1 MRKYQVACVQAT
13 PALFDKGKTLE
24 KVSHW
29 VEQAAQQGVQV
40 LVFPESFI
48 PGYPAGLG
56 FGTVVGSR
64 TEAGREQFREFWENS
79 VDVPGEETR
88 LLGGLAKRYQLYLV
102 MGVTERDTVSK
113 TLYCTLLYFNPAGE
127 LMGKHRKLKPTAAER
142 LIWGEGDGST
152 LAAHDTSL
160 GKIGGL
166 ICWENYMPLARMAMY
181 RQGVELYLAPT
192 ADARDSWTSTMV
204 HIACE
209 GRCYVVG
216 CNQYFTKR
224 DYPPHL
230 QAELAADRP
239 EVLSRGGSIIVSP
252 LGKILAGPL
261 YDAEGL
267 LCAEIDRDEIVRG
280 KMDFDVIGHYS
291 RDDVFAFAVKGSW
304 SF

>member
-13 PALFDKGKTLE
+13 PALFDKAKTLE
-24 KVSHW
+24 KVAHW
-29 VEQAAQQGVQV
+29 VAEAARQGVQV

-64 TEAGREQFREFWENS
+64 TVAGREQFREFWENS
-79 VDVPGEETR
+79 VEVPGEETR
-88 LLGGLAKRYQLYLV
+88 WLGELAKRYQLYLV
-102 MGVTERDTVSK
+102 MGVTERDAVSK

-142 LIWGEGDGST
+142 LIWGEGDGTT
-152 LAAHDTSL
+152 LAAFATPL
-160 GKIGGL
+160 GNIGGL

-209 GRCYVVG
+209 GRCYVIG

-239 EVLSRGGSIIVSP
+239 EVLSRGGSLIVSP

-291 RDDVFAFAVKGSW
+291 RDDVFAFAVKSSS